1 MDSAET
7 ELDGEQ
13 SDRGMKRILIVLT
26 VISILGLLLGG
37 TGLTI
42 GVRANEELIQFRK
55 EVNSRPNPAQELKT
69 KVESLEKR
77 LVKVGAETVRINNN
91 LAALHDQTQRAFDD
105 VSRQG
110 RATREKLNEISKRIA
125 DSSETKAGPTTA
137 EVAVTPSPE
146 ATETGNGASAEIPP
160 DGYHAIQPGDNFSKL
175 AVRYGSTVAEFMA
188 ANPGVDPRRLQ
199 IGQKV
204 KIPE

>member
-7 ELDGEQ
+7 EISGEQ
-13 SDRGMKRILIVLT
+13 SDRGIKRILIVLT

-37 TGLTI
+37 AGLTI
-42 GVRANEELIQFRK
+42 GFRANEDLNRFRK

-105 VSRQG
+105 VSRQV
-110 RATREKLNEISKRIA
+110 RATREKLNVISKRKA
-125 DSSETKAGPTTA
+125 DSSDTKAGTTAA
-137 EVAVTPSPE
+137 EVAVTSSPE
-146 ATETGNGASAEIPP
+146 ATETGNEASAEIPP

-175 AVRYGSTVAEFMA
+175 AIRYGSTVAEFIA

-204 KIPE
+204 KIP